1 MCTHAT
7 NIRSPNFVSTVMNY
21 WNYPLEVFLYAKLH
35 IYVGLHMSEQ
45 DIITLNIFQ
54 VKLQGK
60 LQYYDNQTA
69 VHYC

>member
-7 NIRSPNFVSTVMNY
+7 SIRSPNFVSTVVNY

-35 IYVGLHMSEQ
+35 IYVGLHMSAQ
-45 DIITLNIFQ
+45 AIIILNIFQ